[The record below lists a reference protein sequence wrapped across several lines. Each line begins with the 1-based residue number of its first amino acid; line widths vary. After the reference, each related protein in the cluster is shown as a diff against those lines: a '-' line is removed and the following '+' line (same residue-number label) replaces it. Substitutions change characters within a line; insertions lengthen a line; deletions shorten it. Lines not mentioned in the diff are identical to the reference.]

1 MITSVIG
8 RKFLKAYNEKFNK
21 QYDAKSF
28 FVEVYY
34 PLFFNHSKY
43 LQWVQNSPF
52 VQMKKGQKVELL
64 NEDERKDKLEEL
76 ICKIDKGYK
85 DASVAIGF
93 AASEDKEYATTSGQV
108 SNLNYE
114 ISKNDVYLSW
124 IGSSLGIGLQGGISI
139 LFNDKNILLDL
150 YDGWILYR
158 KALDANPNLKGN
170 QISTWNGQWI
180 SHRYD
185 NNSYVQRIPM
195 ANFDPFSTKDNM
207 MSVDVQSWTKV
218 LIGISK
224 TYPNSQMIGYV
235 YNFGQMNTTIG
246 FIPFMLNQIRKPVE
260 LYQKL
265 FGFENSKIAETLW
278 GTAYGLSKSCQ
289 AGSIGL
295 KAMEPKGLKD
305 YIIHGKTPKYSDDEK
320 FKINNN
326 VYLTW
331 IMAMLDNEQLW
342 AEAQEFAKELHNYA
356 SNSERGKKVNT
367 NKVNMLLEAT
377 NKNNFIKG
385 LTEIVADSE
394 NKIKIENIASIVNAM
409 TADNI
414 PYFLTLVRF
423 HFAAINN
430 TK

>member
-1 MITSVIG
+1 M
-8 RKFLKAYNEKFNK
+8 
-21 QYDAKSF
+21 
-28 FVEVYY
+28 
-34 PLFFNHSKY
+34 
-43 LQWVQNSPF
+43 
-52 VQMKKGQKVELL
+52 
-64 NEDERKDKLEEL
+64 
-76 ICKIDKGYK
+76 
-85 DASVAIGF
+85 
-93 AASEDKEYATTSGQV
+93 
-108 SNLNYE
+108 
-114 ISKNDVYLSW
+114 
-124 IGSSLGIGLQGGISI
+124 
-139 LFNDKNILLDL
+139 LDL